1 MPRKLSAK
9 LEKKISL
16 RAYQGAPRWR
26 FDRRGE
32 KLEIDVFAEEGREWL
47 PVATVRGGIGMEAGA
62 LAEYVVS
69 VLNQKQ
75 REAVILSTALHALK
89 SVLEE
94 GLTFSTEQEIDHAI
108 SDVKTQCSALW
119 NILKVLELVAQNGFT
134 VETRQEAK
142 QIMANLSNC
151 RIVANQF

>member
-1 MPRKLSAK
+1 MPKKLSAK

-16 RAYQGAPRWR
+16 RAYQGTPRWR
-26 FDRRGE
+26 FDKRGE
-32 KLEIDVFAEEGREWL
+32 KLEIDVFAEERREWL
-47 PVATVRGGIGMEAGA
+47 PVATVRGGVGIEAGA

-69 VLNQKQ
+69 VLNEKQ

-108 SDVKTQCSALW
+108 SEVKTQCSALG
-119 NILKVLELVAQNGFT
+119 NVLKVLEHVAQDGLT
-134 VETRQEAK
+134 AETRQEAK
-142 QIMANLSNC
+142 QTVTDLSNC